1 MRLFGLMGMALAGL
15 LAAGVGQVQAQPN
28 SAQASAIRANCRS
41 DYQSFCA
48 AVPPGGQAS
57 LACLEQH
64 AAQLSP
70 PCRQAVGAAAGAGA
84 ATAPTAPMPNA
95 PMPGAPI
102 PGAPPAATAGA
113 APHAA
118 PQPHSPPHGALSP
131 LPPISP
137 REEMFLMRNACGM
150 DFRRLCAGVPLGG
163 GNSLRCLANHSQSLS
178 PRCEQALMM
187 LHARR

>member
-1 MRLFGLMGMALAGL
+1 MGMALAGL
-15 LAAGVGQVQAQPN
+15 LAAGVAQVQAQPT
-28 SAQASAIRANCRS
+28 SGQASAIRANCRS

-70 PCRQAVGAAAGAGA
+70 PCRQAVGAAAGSGA
-84 ATAPTAPMPNA
+84 APAPAAPT
-95 PMPGAPI
+95 
-102 PGAPPAATAGA
+102 AATAGP

-118 PQPHSPPHGALSP
+118 QPPPPHSPPHGALSP

-137 REEMFLMRNACGM
+137 REEMFLMRDACGM